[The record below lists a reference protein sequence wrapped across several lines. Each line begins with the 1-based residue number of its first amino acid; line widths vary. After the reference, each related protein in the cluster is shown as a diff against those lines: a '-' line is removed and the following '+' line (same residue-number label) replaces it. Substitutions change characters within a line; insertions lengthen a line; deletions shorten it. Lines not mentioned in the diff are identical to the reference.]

1 MSLYR
6 YRRALR
12 SRTHIAT
19 LFLCAFTLIPPRA
32 WERMASKHTST
43 AGKVGRL
50 PPQFIIMW
58 LAAPP
63 RPIVE
68 SVAAVI
74 MFCGGQ
80 QFRRYLSNADFS
92 PTQPRRRMRKL
103 FPIDKNSLR
112 K

>member
-1 MSLYR
+1 MSSCR

-19 LFLCAFTLIPPRA
+19 PFLCAFTLIPHGA
-32 WERMASKHTST
+32 WERMASKHTFT

-50 PPQFIIMW
+50 PPPFIIMW

-63 RPIVE
+63 RLIVE
-68 SVAAVI
+68 SVVAVI
-74 MFCGGQ
+74 MFCDGQ

-92 PTQPRRRMRKL
+92 PTQQRRRMRKL
-103 FPIDKNSLR
+103 FAIG
-112 K
+112 